1 MLFEIL
7 STIGETASAALV
19 VATLSHALATT
30 ATRRILLA
38 ALLTVWFASV
48 VLLGATLALDYRVGI
63 GAPGLGAATAIPVAL
78 ICFAFFT
85 APTVRAALFAIPL
98 PVLVAANAARVLGVL
113 FLLLYASNQLPPPFA
128 PAAGWG
134 DIFVGLAAPPVAWL
148 AWRYGARARGLVW
161 TWNLVGLVDLID
173 AVGLG
178 ATSSPGPLQIFT
190 VSPDSSLMTT
200 LPWILIPCFLV
211 PSFLALHV
219 AIFYRLSGASAS
231 ALASR
236 DRPALNSPASVRKP
250 IGDSTLA
257 VRSLGFLRALYRTL
271 EHLSA

>member
-7 STIGETASAALV
+7 STVAVTVSAALV
-19 VATLSHALATT
+19 VATLSFALATT

-38 ALLTVWFASV
+38 ALLTAWFVLV
-48 VLLGATLALDYRVGI
+48 VLLGATLALDYRVGV
-63 GAPGLGAATAIPVAL
+63 GAPGLGAATALPVAL
-78 ICFAFFT
+78 ICFAFFA

-113 FLLLYASNQLPPPFA
+113 FILLYAANRLPAPFA

-134 DIFVGLAAPPVAWL
+134 DVFVGLTAPPVAWL
-148 AWRYGARARGLVW
+148 AWRYGARTRGLVLA
-161 TWNLVGLVDLID
+161 WNLVGLVDLVD
-173 AVGLG
+173 AIGLG

-211 PSFLALHV
+211 PSFLALHI

-231 ALASR
+231 ALVAR
-236 DRPALNSPASVRKP
+236 DRQAPISPTSVRTSVA
-250 IGDSTLA
+250 DSTLGA
-257 VRSLGFLRALYRTL
+257 RSVGFLKALYRTL
-271 EHLSA
+271 EHLFA